1 VLDSSSWAASSDFF
15 FLRPNFIFSFSAE
28 VSSLE
33 GMGSVVVDL
42 TPFFLR
48 RNGIVDVVD
57 ARGIINC

>member
-1 VLDSSSWAASSDFF
+1 
-15 FLRPNFIFSFSAE
+15 